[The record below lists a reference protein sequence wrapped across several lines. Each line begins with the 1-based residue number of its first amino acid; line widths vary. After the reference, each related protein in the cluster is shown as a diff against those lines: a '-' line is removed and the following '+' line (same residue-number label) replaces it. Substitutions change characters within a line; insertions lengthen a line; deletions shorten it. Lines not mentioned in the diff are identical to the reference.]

1 MKIYVSHSRNYD
13 FLNELYLP
21 LRDSSLNSQHEF
33 ILPHENGSEPF
44 NTKELFQ
51 TQGCGLVI
59 AEVSFPA
66 TGQGIELG
74 WANILN
80 IPVLCISKKDA
91 KISGSLKVITDK
103 FIEYETSDDLLK
115 KLSVQLATL

>member
-13 FLNELYLP
+13 YENELYLP
-21 LRDSSLNSQHEF
+21 LRNSELNSQHKF
-33 ILPHENGSEPF
+33 ILPHENSTEPF
-44 NTKELFQ
+44 STKELFQ
-51 TQGCGLVI
+51 SHGCDLVI

-74 WANILN
+74 WANLLG
-80 IPVLCISKKDA
+80 IPVICISKKDS

-103 FIEYETSDDLLK
+103 FVEYENTNDLFEI
-115 KLSVQLATL
+115 LSVQLASL

>member
-1 MKIYVSHSRNYD
+1 MRIYISHSRNYD
-13 FLNELYLP
+13 YENELYLP
-21 LRDSSLNSQHEF
+21 LRNSGLNSQHEF
-33 ILPHENGSEPF
+33 ILPHENSSEPF

-51 TQGCGLVI
+51 THGSDLVI

-74 WANILN
+74 WANLLD
-80 IPVLCISKKDA
+80 IPVICISKKDA

-103 FIEYETSDDLLK
+103 FLEYESSADLIQ
-115 KLSVQLATL
+115 KLGVELAHV

>member
-13 FLNELYLP
+13 YENELYLP
-21 LRDSSLNSQHEF
+21 LRNSELSSHHEF
-33 ILPHENGSEPF
+33 ILPHENSSEPF
-44 NTKELFQ
+44 NTKKLFQ
-51 TQGCGLVI
+51 THGCDLVI

-74 WANILN
+74 WANLLD
-80 IPVLCISKKDA
+80 IPVICISKKDA

-103 FIEYETSDDLLK
+103 FVEYESSDDLIQ
-115 KLSVQLATL
+115 KLNVQLASL